1 MVIIGI
7 FHAFTRHEI
16 FVDKAEPID
25 RLKLRELFFLEQLAH
40 VRFAGVEHHPALER
54 IGPIHLHL
62 DNELP
67 VVIVHTTD
75 IDHRPLET
83 RQLGKEIGIEVFDT
97 DDLAPGVKW
106 QHRVQE
112 TDKQARVVAEY
123 LPECEVVLGVEV
135 LYGHG
140 KNLWLR

>member
-1 MVIIGI
+1 MVIGR
-7 FHAFTRHEI
+7 FHAFARHEI
-16 FVDKAEPID
+16 LVDQAETID
-25 RLKLRELFFLEQLAH
+25 RTQLLELFLLDQLAYI
-40 VRFAGVEHHPALER
+40 RLAGVEHHPAFER

-83 RQLGKEIGIEVFDT
+83 RQLGKEIGIKVFDT
-97 DDLAPGVKW
+97 DDFAPGVKW

-135 LYGHG
+135 RYWHG